1 MTAIQ
6 PTPLKT
12 TWLLLAGYLGAVLL
26 NLHHIALW
34 CTPLALGASI
44 WRARRAAAAPGRG
57 KRIVRI
63 TVVLV
68 LTIAVLVG
76 FRTLNGIQAGA
87 SLLVAMA
94 ALKLTETTTRRDWL
108 IVVSAALFLLLSA
121 CLDAQTLWRLPLYAA
136 ELCLLCMGMYALG
149 AGAEVPGIAALVR
162 RSVFSLTAA
171 MPFAVLLFLLVPRFA
186 GSFWALP
193 RSHEAVTG
201 LSDEMNPGAISEL
214 TESGEPAARVRFEGT
229 APPAAQRYW
238 RAFVLHSFIGNT
250 WKRGPEPIFSAPTLV
265 RTGTSYRYEVS
276 MEPSHA
282 KVLLALELPTGVPV
296 RSLSAQLTPD
306 YELIPDEAVNR
317 ETIYRLESYA
327 GQRRLQPLSD
337 SERHVDLDLKV
348 TNPNPRAVE
357 LAHTLRARADSDLEY
372 IQTVLDY
379 LRHGGF
385 SYTLNPELSNSV
397 DDLLFK
403 THEGFCGHYASAFA
417 LLMRAGGVPAHVV
430 AGYLGGVWNRY
441 GSYLLIRQSD
451 AHAWTEVWL
460 AGRGWV
466 RVDPTAVVAP
476 QRLTRGV
483 DDLLPATSITQRMF
497 RSDWIVGAVQA
508 WQAINAW
515 WQDEFIGFNY
525 DRQRSMLERFGI
537 RAPYLE
543 ALAVLLAVGASVWL
557 AVIAW
562 SLRPRVDR
570 RRSDALTRS
579 WRTLERKLKWAAAPR
594 ALYEGPVAYAER
606 VGQSRPEL
614 AGTVSALAHRYAR
627 LRYGPKASAE
637 ELEQFR
643 RAVRLLRTVP
653 PRSPP

>member
-6 PTPLKT
+6 PPPIKT

-26 NLHHIALW
+26 NLHHVALW
-34 CTPLALGASI
+34 CTPLALGAAL
-44 WRARRAAAAPGRG
+44 WRARRAAAAPSGGR
-57 KRIVRI
+57 RLVRI
-63 TVVLV
+63 AVVLI

-108 IVVSAALFLLLSA
+108 IVVSASLFLLLSA

-149 AGAEVPGIAALVR
+149 AGADVPGIAALMR
-162 RSVFSLTAA
+162 RSAFSLMAA
-171 MPFAVLLFLLVPRFA
+171 MPFAVLLFLFVPRFA

-214 TESGEPAARVRFEGT
+214 SESSEPAARVRFEAT
-229 APPAAQRYW
+229 PPPAAQRYW
-238 RAFVLHSFIGNT
+238 RGFVLHSFIGNT
-250 WKRGPEPIFSAPTLV
+250 WKRGPEPIFSAPLV
-265 RTGTSYRYEVS
+265 RTGAAYRYEVS
-276 MEPSHA
+276 MEPSHV
-282 KVLLALELPTGVPV
+282 KVLLALELPTEAPV
-296 RSLSAQLTPD
+296 RSLSAHLTPD
-306 YELIPDEAVNR
+306 YELIPDEPVNQ
-317 ETIYRLESYA
+317 ETIYRLESHA
-327 GQRRLQPLSD
+327 GQRSLEPLSA

-357 LAHTLRARADSDLEY
+357 LAHTLRARANSDPEFV
-372 IQTVLDY
+372 QTVLDY
-379 LRHGGF
+379 LRQGGF

-403 THEGFCGHYASAFA
+403 THEGYCGHYASAFA

-430 AGYLGGVWNRY
+430 TGYLGGVWNRY
-441 GSYLLIRQSD
+441 GGYLLIRQSD

-460 AGRGWV
+460 AGQGWV
-466 RVDPTAVVAP
+466 RIDPTAVVAP
-476 QRLTRGV
+476 GRLTRGV
-483 DDLLPATSITQRMF
+483 DDLLPATSIAQRMF
-497 RSDWIVGAVQA
+497 RSDWIVSGVQA

-525 DRQRSMLERFGI
+525 ERQRSMLERFGI
-537 RAPYLE
+537 KAPYVE

-562 SLRPRVDR
+562 SLRPRGDH
-570 RRSDALTRS
+570 RRSDALARS
-579 WRTLERKLKWAAAPR
+579 WRTLERKLRWAAAPR
-594 ALYEGPVAYAER
+594 APHEGPVAYAER
-606 VGQSRPEL
+606 VGQSRPEI
-614 AGTVSALAHRYAR
+614 AGTVYALAHRYAR
-627 LRYGPKASAE
+627 LRYGPEASAA

-643 RAVRLLRTVP
+643 RAVRMLRTVP
-653 PRSPP
+653 PRSRP